1 VLYRGTEERA
11 EHFFVPYELWTGKVS
26 ETELQEG
33 IKLNFSGRIVEQ
45 GAGAGNRRYDVVK
58 VDVLMTWR

>member
-1 VLYRGTEERA
+1 M
-11 EHFFVPYELWTGKVS
+11 PYDLWTGKVS
-26 ETELQEG
+26 ETELVEG

-45 GAGAGNRRYDVVK
+45 GAGAGNRWYNVVE